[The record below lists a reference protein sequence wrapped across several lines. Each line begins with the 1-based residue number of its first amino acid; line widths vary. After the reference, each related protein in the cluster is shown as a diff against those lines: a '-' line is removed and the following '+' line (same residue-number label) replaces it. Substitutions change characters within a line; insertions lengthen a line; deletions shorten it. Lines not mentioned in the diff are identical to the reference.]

1 MNNLDSHPRI
11 AARVAP
17 VLFALA
23 CSVSVAEPVDP
34 TGFAPDGSAGLFWLR
49 SEILQAPATDPSLYF
64 GISVDMSGDFLAVG
78 SHASAEDGSSL
89 AGRVYVYRRVG
100 SEWQLDTTLVS
111 PAGAQQGA
119 IFGNSVAIASTPDGV
134 VLVVGE
140 PGRDMWT
147 RGIITSDVGVVWV
160 FERIDGAWV
169 ETELMATPS
178 PHALLGFSVDTDGSH
193 VIAGGPGHEDNH
205 GEVVVWRR
213 EGELWIADHSLT
225 ALEIGASVGY
235 SVAIAGNLALI
246 GAPGASYLGDAAAGL
261 ALIKNLLADDEPVGI
276 VLHDPTPDA
285 TELFG
290 IAVAAT
296 SNRFAVGSIQDDAP
310 GGDPDSGAA
319 HVFELQAGIAHLDA
333 TFRSPGPQEDANFG
347 SALAFDGER
356 LVIGERSR
364 DVFLF
369 GSTLASAGAM
379 HLFRHIPETDSW
391 IYETGLYNFGEN
403 EQLGWSVATDGHRVA
418 AGVPTRANGAQMY
431 AGAADVFEADL
442 IFADDFD

>member
-1 MNNLDSHPRI
+1 MNKLDIHPRNTTR
-11 AARVAP
+11 AAP

-34 TGFAPDGSAGLFWLR
+34 TGFAPDGSAGFFWLR

-64 GISVDMSGDFLAVG
+64 GISIDMSGDYLAVG
-78 SHASAEDGSSL
+78 SQSSAEDGSSL
-89 AGRVYVYRRVG
+89 TGRVYVYRRVG
-100 SEWQLDTTLVS
+100 SEWQLDTTLIS
-111 PAGAQQGA
+111 PGGAQQGA

-169 ETELMATPS
+169 ETELTAAPS

-213 EGELWIADHSLT
+213 EGETWITDHSLT

-261 ALIKNLLADDEPVGI
+261 ALIKNLLVDDEPVGI

-290 IAVAAT
+290 MAVAAT
-296 SNRFAVGSIQDDAP
+296 PNHFAVGSIQDDAP
-310 GGDPDSGAA
+310 GDDPDSGAV
-319 HVFELQAGIAHLDA
+319 HVFQLQAGIAHLEA
-333 TFRSPGPQEDANFG
+333 TLRSPAPQEDANFG
-347 SALAFDGER
+347 AALAFDGER
-356 LVIGERSR
+356 LVIGERAR

-369 GSTLASAGAM
+369 GQTLAGAGAM
-379 HLFRHIPETDSW
+379 HLFRHIPETSNW
-391 IYETGLYNFGEN
+391 IYETGLYNFGEY
-403 EQLGWSVATDGHRVA
+403 EQLGWSVAADGHLVA
-418 AGVPTRANGAQMY
+418 AGVPTRANGAQTS
-431 AGAADVFEADL
+431 AGAVDVFEADL
-442 IFADDFD
+442 IFANGFD